1 MLTQYGLERHA
12 EDASTHNLRVLPS
25 QLRSGIPTSID
36 DLYRATQDGTFA
48 CMREVVDALSI
59 NLADLTDLRE
69 PRKPATVERYH
80 SAEPARKRRWPSV
93 LTAAMVVILL
103 GWGGWQLLTHNF
115 KPGGVPVALL
125 PENFADDPLASLS
138 ASPSTPPSATERLA
152 TLTTIRDFDP
162 DGNGEENPDL
172 VSKAIDRDSS
182 TAWRTVQYRG
192 ADLAGKSGV
201 GLLLDLGETSKVN
214 SVSVEFSRA
223 GQGVSVYVSDSQTP
237 SLKTSE
243 LLAKATFSGTSQT
256 LRNSTPLSGRYVLVW
271 LTRLPQ
277 VDVGTYQSG
286 ITEIQVGLS

>member
-1 MLTQYGLERHA
+1 
-12 EDASTHNLRVLPS
+12 
-25 QLRSGIPTSID
+25 
-36 DLYRATQDGTFA
+36 
-48 CMREVVDALSI
+48 MREVLDALSI
-59 NLADLTDLRE
+59 NVAELTDVRE
-69 PRKPATVERYH
+69 SRQLAPVEQNH
-80 SAEPARKRRWPSV
+80 SAESAAARRWLAV
-93 LTAAMVVILL
+93 LTASLMVILL

-138 ASPSTPPSATERLA
+138 ASPIAPPSATQRLA

-162 DGNGEENPDL
+162 YGNGDEHPDL
-172 VSKAIDRDSS
+172 VSKAIDKDSS
-182 TAWRTVQYRG
+182 TAWQTVQYRG

-223 GQGVSVYVSDSQTP
+223 GQGVSVYVSDSQKP
-237 SLKTSE
+237 ALKTSE
-243 LLAKATFSGTSQT
+243 LLGKVTFSGTSQT
-256 LRNSTPLSGRYVLVW
+256 LRVSTPLSGRYVVVW